1 MLMPGSVVFSRAFR
15 KSRLTLLG
23 SRVVSVLAALI
34 GLSLLAPL
42 SMLIAIA
49 IKLDSR
55 GPVFFVHD
63 RVGRCGRRFKL
74 IKFRSMRPAERAAE
88 VVVDDGHRVTRVG
101 RWLRKFRLD
110 EIPQFV
116 NILRGDMNLVGPRP
130 HRVPKFELFV
140 EQIPYFWLRFTIR
153 PGLTGWAQTR
163 YAYAQTLEEETEKVR
178 YDLYYLKH
186 MSFWLDVRIL
196 VDTIKIVLLSR
207 GSAGA
212 PRRETVVVT
221 NEHAE
226 TRLSAA

>member
-1 MLMPGSVVFSRAFR
+1 MASATLP
-15 KSRLTLLG
+15 KRLFDLVGATAG
-23 SRVVSVLAALI
+23 
-34 GLSLLAPL
+34 LLAFSPV
-42 SMLIAIA
+42 MAAIA
-49 IKLDSR
+49 GAIVLED
-55 GPVFFVHD
+55 GWPVLFRQERLGRD
-63 RVGRCGRRFKL
+63 RRPFAIL
-74 IKFRSMRPAERAAE
+74 KFRSMRHGRI
-88 VVVDDGHRVTRVG
+88 TRVG
-101 RWLRKFRLD
+101 RMLRATGLD
-110 EIPQFV
+110 ELPQFV

>member
-1 MLMPGSVVFSRAFR
+1 MPSATTPKRYP
-15 KSRLTLLG
+15 LLG
-23 SRVVSVLAALI
+23 
-34 GLSLLAPL
+34 PL
-42 SMLIAIA
+42 DR
-49 IKLDSR
+49 LDKIIDEVR
-55 GPVFFVHD
+55 HD

-74 IKFRSMRPAERAAE
+74 IKFRSMRPAERAAD

-212 PRRETVVVT
+212 PRRETVVLRGLKRALFPRDASW
-221 NEHAE
+221 HPRRDA
-226 TRLSAA
+226 TRLTGVVTVADDGGSSGRLRR